1 MNKRDGWGLGLALL
15 VASCGASAQGF
26 APLRM
31 SDPGETCYTWEGG
44 HKSAGSFSKCSPSV
58 VIAAAP
64 LPPPV
69 VQSPV
74 MMPMSAPVVQQT
86 CAPAPK
92 KPIIRKKPRPAPKK
106 C

>member
-1 MNKRDGWGLGLALL
+1 MKHLAIALALA
-15 VASCGASAQGF
+15 VPMAASAAGF
-26 APLRM
+26 APLAM

-86 CAPAPK
+86 CAPPPK
-92 KPIIRKKPRPAPKK
+92 PVIRKKRPAPKK